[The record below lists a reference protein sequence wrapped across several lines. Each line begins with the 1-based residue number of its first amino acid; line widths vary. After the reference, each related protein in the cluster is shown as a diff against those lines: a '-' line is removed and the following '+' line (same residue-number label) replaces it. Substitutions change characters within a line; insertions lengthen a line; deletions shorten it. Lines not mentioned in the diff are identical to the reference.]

1 MVLSRE
7 ICLPGRRGN
16 KLPNTFRKGMKKNL
30 ATPSPLDRQ
39 ETLTGE
45 MLLLNML
52 GRIFYTY
59 PTNDERTWLQSLID
73 QDIFSEAPFAGD
85 KNETKAGL
93 KLLQNWAGQGLSD
106 KGFKSLQADYTRL
119 FIGLGEGFAAPW
131 ESVYFSEERLVFQQQ
146 TLEVRNWYRRFGL
159 EAEKI
164 NREPDDHIGLE
175 LLFLSHL
182 AALGLQA
189 LNEQDQARFDECW
202 AAQRDF
208 TRQHLGAWALTC
220 CELVEANARTDFY
233 KGLATLTR
241 GALSELSE
249 LLDVPLTKDSSR

>member
-1 MVLSRE
+1 
-7 ICLPGRRGN
+7 
-16 KLPNTFRKGMKKNL
+16 MKKTL
-30 ATPSPLDRQ
+30 TYPSPIDRQ

-73 QDIFSEAPFAGD
+73 QDIFSEAPFAA
-85 KNETKAGL
+85 EQEQTKTGL
-93 KLLQNWAGQGLSD
+93 KLFQNWAAQGLSD
-106 KGFKSLQADYTRL
+106 ESFKSLQADYTRL
-119 FIGLGEGFAAPW
+119 FIGLGDGFAAPW

-164 NREPDDHIGLE
+164 NNEPDDHFGLE

-182 AALGLQA
+182 AALGIQA
-189 LNEQDQARFDECW
+189 LNDQDQARFEECW
-202 AAQRDF
+202 VAQQEF
-208 TRQHLGAWALTC
+208 TQQHLGRWALPWC
-220 CELVEANARTDFY
+220 NLVETNARTEFY
-233 KGLATLTR
+233 KGLVTLTR

-249 LLDVPLTKDSSR
+249 LLDIQLTRDFTH

>member
-1 MVLSRE
+1 MTK
-7 ICLPGRRGN
+7 P
-16 KLPNTFRKGMKKNL
+16 
-30 ATPSPLDRQ
+30 TPIDWE

-73 QDIFSEAPFAGD
+73 QDIFSEAPFAAD
-85 KNETKAGL
+85 KDETNAGL
-93 KLLQNWAGQGLSD
+93 KLLQNWAEQGLSNEV
-106 KGFKSLQADYTRL
+106 FKSLQADYTRL

-131 ESVYFSEERLVFQQQ
+131 ESVYFSEERLTFQEQ

-164 NREPDDHIGLE
+164 YREPDDQIGLE

-182 AALGLQA
+182 AALGIQA
-189 LNEQDQARFDECW
+189 LNEQDDARFEELW
-202 AAQRDF
+202 AAQRGF
-208 TRQHLGAWALTC
+208 HQQHLSAWALTWC
-220 CELVEANARTDFY
+220 SLVEENARTDFY
-233 KGLATLTR
+233 KGLAHLTR
-241 GALSELSE
+241 GALSALSE
-249 LLDVPLTKDSSR
+249 VLDVKFAKDAAQ

>member
-1 MVLSRE
+1 VT
-7 ICLPGRRGN
+7 
-16 KLPNTFRKGMKKNL
+16 K
-30 ATPSPLDRQ
+30 ASPIDWP

-59 PTNDERTWLQSLID
+59 PTNAERTWLQSLID
-73 QDIFSEAPFAGD
+73 QDIFSDVPFAAEKGQ
-85 KNETKAGL
+85 TIAGL
-93 KLLQNWAGQGLSD
+93 KLLQNWAKLGLSD
-106 KGFKSLQADYTRL
+106 EVFVSLTMDYTRL

-131 ESVYFSEERLVFQQQ
+131 ESVYFSEERLTFQEQ
-146 TLEVRNWYRRFGL
+146 TLQVRNWYRRFGL
-159 EAEKI
+159 EAERI

-182 AALGLQA
+182 AALGIQA
-189 LNEQDQARFDECW
+189 LDEQDQTRFEELW

-208 TRQHLGAWALTC
+208 HQQHLGAWALAWC
-220 CELVEANARTDFY
+220 DLVEGNARTDFY
-233 KGLATLTR
+233 KGLAALTR

-249 LLDVPLTKDSSR
+249 LLEFKFTKDSAR